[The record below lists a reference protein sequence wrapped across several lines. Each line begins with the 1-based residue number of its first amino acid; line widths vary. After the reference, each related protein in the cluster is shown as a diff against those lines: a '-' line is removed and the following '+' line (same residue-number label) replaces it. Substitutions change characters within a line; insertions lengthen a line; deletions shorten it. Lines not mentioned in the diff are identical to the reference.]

1 MFELILLKLLG
12 MEVSASTLQFYARKI
27 QDKTKRKYWH
37 QTDSYKRDRA
47 TKKQNKVAANQT
59 IRADGSTAEATYT
72 STRTIITEEIV
83 SHLSQQ
89 DSQGSESQQTPD
101 LCAVVAA
108 LPQRMIYEGEGDS
121 DIDLHILSQGLKEAV
136 SEAALIASNW
146 SDE

>member
-1 MFELILLKLLG
+1 MKLLG

-47 TKKQNKVAANQT
+47 TKKQNKAAANRT

-89 DSQGSESQQTPD
+89 DSQGSESQPD
-101 LCAVVAA
+101 PCAVVAA

-121 DIDLHILSQGLKEAV
+121 DIDLHILSQGLEEAV